1 MDFGRKPQEGAEIMD
16 TLNLSAYVKE
26 MSEDADIMAAFP
38 VVKQLRPH
46 LHAKMERRYHHQS
59 QLVC

>member
-1 MDFGRKPQEGAEIMD
+1 MD